1 MGGVLQ
7 PKVEK
12 YRRGVAGEP
21 YASAMITQNRQFFS
35 QDFLAQHSPKRA
47 LKEAVNLL
55 HRYQEGAS
63 LRLYA
68 RKRLRLV
75 VPMAVL
81 VLVTSFACMAGVVGY
96 FSGAAL
102 LGMVLAPFV
111 LLGSLFVQAF
121 VLFSWLETRALAH
134 AFGGRKAPAL
144 GFPPVP
150 WLLAAIFVAA
160 PILLLV
166 DVAPKAAFALL
177 AVHVLAPIMFAR
189 LDR

>member
-1 MGGVLQ
+1 MR
-7 PKVEK
+7 PKVQK
-12 YRRGVAGEP
+12 YHREVPPQP
-21 YASAMITQNRQFFS
+21 YASRMITGNRQFFS
-35 QDFLAQHSPKRA
+35 QDFLAQHSPQRA
-47 LKEAVNLL
+47 LKEAVNLV
-55 HRYQEGAS
+55 HRYQQGES
-63 LRLYA
+63 LRLYV

-75 VPMAVL
+75 VPMALL

-96 FSGAAL
+96 FTGAAL
-102 LGMVLAPFV
+102 LGLVLAPFV
-111 LLGSLFVQAF
+111 LLGSLFVQTF
-121 VLFSWLETRALAH
+121 VLFSWLETRALAR
-134 AFGGRKAPAL
+134 AFGGRKSPAL

-150 WLLAAIFVAA
+150 WLLAAIFVLL

>member
-1 MGGVLQ
+1 MR

-12 YRRGVAGEP
+12 YQRGVSRRP
-21 YASAMITQNRQFFS
+21 YASRMITGNRQFFS
-35 QDFLAQHSPKRA
+35 QDFLAQHSPQRA
-47 LKEAVNLL
+47 LKEAVNLV
-55 HRYQEGAS
+55 HRYQQGES
-63 LRLYA
+63 LRLYV

-75 VPMAVL
+75 VPMALL

-96 FSGAAL
+96 FTGAAL
-102 LGMVLAPFV
+102 LGLVLAPFV
-111 LLGSLFVQAF
+111 LLGSLFVQSF
-121 VLFSWLETRALAH
+121 VLFSWLETRALAR
-134 AFGGRKAPAL
+134 AFGGRKSPAL
-144 GFPPVP
+144 GVPPVP
-150 WLLAAIFVAA
+150 WLLAAIFVLL